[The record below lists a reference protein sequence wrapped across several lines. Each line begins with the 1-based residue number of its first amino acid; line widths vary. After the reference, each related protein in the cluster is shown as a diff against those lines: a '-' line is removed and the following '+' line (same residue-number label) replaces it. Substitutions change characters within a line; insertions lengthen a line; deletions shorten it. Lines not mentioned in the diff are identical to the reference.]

1 MAIEIKRIAETAG
14 TEISKIQA
22 SIPDNEIEKLINKIE
37 KANKIFVAGAGR
49 SLLMLRAFALRLM
62 HLGFDSYVVGDTITP
77 AFEPGDVLV
86 IGSASGETGNLIEIA
101 KKAKKI
107 GGDLVVLSIFPES
120 TLGKM
125 ADGFLRIPAYTDKL
139 PESKENKKNVLPGGS
154 MFEISMLVLL
164 DSMIIPLGNIR
175 MWLRINISIDTQILS
190 RRFL

>member
-14 TEISKIQA
+14 TEISEIQA

-37 KANKIFVAGAGR
+37 KANKIFAAGAGR
-49 SLLMLRAFALRLM
+49 SLLMLRAFAMRLM

-164 DSMIIPLGNIR
+164 DSMIIPLGEHQNVATNKYFNR
-175 MWLRINISIDTQILS
+175 HANLE
-190 RRFL
+190 